1 MEDGLGQAL
10 NGANRLGDGVKIRA
24 IQNIRMRNRW
34 SVTGPQAMSAGS
46 RDSQHEGR
54 DGMPQQDQLGQS
66 WAATI
71 ETVKTGVERAAKEGS
86 DTPRTRERCK
96 GLANT
101 DEDEPGGTDAEADA
115 HRGRDTVETR
125 PADFSGDG
133 AVNTLSTDS
142 LAAEGPARKGAAA
155 ATNEEREAATT
166 TETTTTTTRWILTID
181 NAARERRLSNVCTA
195 GEGPHSRR
203 PSTPEAE
210 WISATGRSL
219 ECELS
224 GSAGRLAEPRG
235 GCAAVGGGAFVPSRW
250 AVPSPYPDATIAF
263 VTVRERLTSVPGHD
277 LRADA
282 IDGMRRMCKQMCNMC
297 KQNWAMWRGSNS
309 NGHFK
314 AEIPT
319 SVLIELV
326 PVGS

>member
-1 MEDGLGQAL
+1 MRAATACPSRTSWGSPRSRPVGIPGCGGGPAGRTWTVVGSGRSRRSMMVGGVMKDGLGQAL

-86 DTPRTRERCK
+86 DTPRTREGRK

-133 AVNTLSTDS
+133 AVNTLYYRSIFCVHSST
-142 LAAEGPARKGAAA
+142 L
-155 ATNEEREAATT
+155 
-166 TETTTTTTRWILTID
+166 
-181 NAARERRLSNVCTA
+181 RL
-195 GEGPHSRR
+195 
-203 PSTPEAE
+203 
-210 WISATGRSL
+210 
-219 ECELS
+219 
-224 GSAGRLAEPRG
+224 
-235 GCAAVGGGAFVPSRW
+235 
-250 AVPSPYPDATIAF
+250 
-263 VTVRERLTSVPGHD
+263 
-277 LRADA
+277 
-282 IDGMRRMCKQMCNMC
+282 
-297 KQNWAMWRGSNS
+297 
-309 NGHFK
+309 
-314 AEIPT
+314 
-319 SVLIELV
+319 
-326 PVGS
+326 